1 MSPSF
6 LFRRVGSLAN
16 VGQMFVISKT
26 PMHFLLMFRSFSSPK
41 QHSFTVAYLINSC
54 GLSPETALYASRN
67 IQFETPE
74 RADSILATLRNYG
87 CTNTNISK
95 IVRRFPRLLS
105 ADPEK
110 TLLPKLEFFRSVGFS
125 GPELASIVIAN
136 PQILKRS
143 LENHV
148 IPCYNF
154 LKSVLM
160 VNGNIVRALNK
171 SYWLGGQN
179 LENTVAPNIAILK
192 EIGVPMSNISFLVT
206 CHPTAVSQ
214 NTEKFSKIV
223 KMVTEMGFDPMKVT
237 FLKAVEVLAEMGES
251 MWEHKMEA
259 YRQWGLTGDQ
269 IMSMFRLDPLC
280 MKSSAKKIK
289 RVMDFLVN
297 KMDWEPAAIAR
308 YPTVILRSLEKKII
322 PWCLVVK
329 VLQMK
334 GLVKKDMSLG
344 FLGYSEKIFFN
355 RFVVKYEQDVPEL
368 LNVYQG
374 KIGIL
379 ELGLASEKGDNTVVA
394 SQLHSS
400 K

>member
-1 MSPSF
+1 M
-6 LFRRVGSLAN
+6 GK
-16 VGQMFVISKT
+16 MFEISKT
-26 PMHFLLMFRSFSSPK
+26 PMHFLQNNQLFMFRSFSSPI
-41 QHSFTVAYLINSC
+41 QHSFTVSYLINSC
-54 GLSPETALYASRN
+54 ELSLETALSASRK

-74 RADSILATLRNYG
+74 RADSVLELLRNYG
-87 CTNTNISK
+87 CTNTHISK
-95 IVRRFPRLLS
+95 IVRRCPRLLT

-110 TLLPKLEFFRSVGFS
+110 TLFPKLEFFHSVGFS

-154 LKSVLM
+154 LKSVVM
-160 VNGNIVRALNK
+160 VNENIVRALNK
-171 SYWLGGQN
+171 SYWLSGQS
-179 LENTVAPNIAILK
+179 LENTVVPNIAILK
-192 EIGVPMSNISFLVT
+192 EVGVPMSNISFLVT

-214 NTEKFSKIV
+214 NNEKFSRSV
-223 KMVTEMGFDPMKVT
+223 KMVMEMRFDPMRVT
-237 FLKAVEVLAEMGES
+237 FLKAVQVMVETSES
-251 MWEHKMEA
+251 KWEHKMDV
-259 YRQWGLTGDQ
+259 YRQWGLTDEQ
-269 IMSMFRLDPLC
+269 IMSMFRLDPFC
-280 MKSSAKKIK
+280 MQSSMKKVSS
-289 RVMDFLVN
+289 VMDFLVN
-297 KMDWEPAAIAR
+297 KTDWEPAAIAR

-322 PWCLVVK
+322 PRCSVVK

-334 GLVKKDMSLG
+334 GLVKKDLCLS
-344 FLGYSEKIFFN
+344 FLCKSEKDFLDK
-355 RFVVKYEQDVPEL
+355 FVLKYEQDVPEL

-379 ELGLASEKGDNTVVA
+379 ELGLVSEKGDNTVVA